1 MHITQIQLH
10 GCLASTYVEASIAHN
25 QLSAHQ
31 HTTEIE
37 GLGLLSPSQS
47 RPVRWYSAPDPPEGP
62 APHGSA
68 TSAWRPSSRHS
79 ASSRQ
84 WTAQR
89 SPAAG
94 APLSRASSLNR
105 HCMWCLE
112 QPNNPSYM
120 PWSDLASASRPPATA
135 GARQALLTASK
146 CCYPGTRHHRAS
158 RPVPTLP
165 YASSAMALSS
175 GSWSPSVG
183 LPMNLTRTGR
193 WHSGSF
199 RKPIMGLTVRVAL
212 LQAEVIFD
220 ATARMVSEF
229 RFLRGSAGIG
239 DA

>member
-1 MHITQIQLH
+1 MQLGDLCDMHITQIQLH

-120 PWSDLASASRPPATA
+120 PWSDLATASRPPATA
-135 GARQALLTASK
+135 GARQVPADCCSKVLTARHQADTIQQAGP
-146 CCYPGTRHHRAS
+146 YP
-158 RPVPTLP
+158 
-165 YASSAMALSS
+165 
-175 GSWSPSVG
+175 PSHMH
-183 LPMNLTRTGR
+183 PAQWR
-193 WHSGSF
+193 
-199 RKPIMGLTVRVAL
+199 
-212 LQAEVIFD
+212 
-220 ATARMVSEF
+220 
-229 RFLRGSAGIG
+229 
-239 DA
+239 